1 MLARSFSLIALAAA
15 AAFAANPT
23 QPVISPNGVVN
34 AASYLAPGFAN
45 AGIAR
50 GSLFLIFGN
59 YLGPDP
65 LVQATAF
72 PLPTSD
78 GLAGTR
84 VHITSGIYSVD
95 IPVVYTS
102 ATQVAAI
109 MPSDAPE
116 GAATLFLTY
125 RTLTS
130 NPGSIQIVRSAFGMF
145 TLNQGGTG
153 QAVVQNFVSQTEMP
167 VNTIVSAAAP
177 LQTAVLWGTGL
188 GPVSG
193 GDEAAGPI
201 PGPLPYLDHLYV
213 GGQIAN
219 VRFAGRSGCC
229 AGVDQIDFDIPA
241 NVQGC
246 YVPVAAVVNG
256 IVSNVGTIAVSPNH
270 ECDDPLSFRAADL
283 ATLEQSSSSS
293 LAVGSIALW
302 NLTPPPSESLTGN
315 FLRYTLQGLTTAPV
329 PFSSSAGS
337 CYETQSSLALGTQT
351 PSYGSPLNAGASIS
365 LNGPSGLLRAPNP
378 SPGVY
383 STSIQSPGAFAGAYT
398 VSSTGG
404 ADIGPL
410 RGNFTAGTAL
420 QWTNSANFTSTAI
433 PIGQPLFFQWTPG
446 DSNTYV
452 KIAIDAAS
460 ASLETS
466 IVCNVQSGAGSFT
479 VPDYLARTILQGGAG
494 ISLGSFTMQH
504 AFTATNLDVGI
515 VTAGTNTTVQA
526 TFLLPP
532 N

>member
-1 MLARSFSLIALAAA
+1 MIRFLSLFALAAA
-15 AAFAANPT
+15 AGFASNPT
-23 QPVISPNGVVN
+23 QPAISPNGVVN

-65 LVQATAF
+65 LVQAAAF

-84 VHITSGIYSVD
+84 VHITSGTYSVD

-109 MPSDAPE
+109 LPSNAPE
-116 GAATLFLTY
+116 GNAALYLTY

-130 NPGSIQIVRSAFGMF
+130 NPATIHIVRSAFGMF

-153 QAVVQNFVSQTEMP
+153 QAVVQNFVSQNQRP
-167 VNTIVSAAAP
+167 VNTLISSVAP
-177 LQTAVLWGTGL
+177 GGTATLWGTGL
-188 GPVSG
+188 GPVAS

-201 PGPLPYLDHLYV
+201 PGALPYLDHLYV

-219 VRFAGRSGCC
+219 VRYAGRTGCC

-241 NVQGC
+241 GVEGC
-246 YVPVAAVVNG
+246 YVPIAAVVNG
-256 IVSNVGTIAVSPNH
+256 IVSNVGTIAVSPNR

-283 ATLEQSSSSS
+283 ATLEKNGS
-293 LAVGSIALW
+293 LAVGSIGLW
-302 NLTPPPSESLTGN
+302 DLTSPPSETLNGS
-315 FLRYTLQGLTTAPV
+315 FLLWTAQGLTAAPV
-329 PFSSSAGS
+329 PLNSSAGS
-337 CYETQSSLALGTQT
+337 CYETESSLAIGTQT
-351 PSYGSPLNAGASIS
+351 PSYATPLNAGISIR
-365 LNGPSGLLRAPNP
+365 LNGPAGLLEALVNP
-378 SPGVY
+378 SPGNY
-383 STSIQSPGAFAGAYT
+383 STSLNPPGLFVGAYT
-398 VSSTGG
+398 LSSAGG

-410 RGNFTAGTAL
+410 RGNFAVANSL
-420 QWTNSANFTSTAI
+420 QWTNSASFTGAAI
-433 PIGQPLFFQWTPG
+433 PIGQPLNFLWTPG

-452 KIAIDAAS
+452 KIAINAS
-460 ASLETS
+460 SATLATS
-466 IVCNVQSGAGSFT
+466 IVCNVPAGAGRFT
-479 VPDYLARTILQGGAG
+479 VPDYLARTILQGTAA
-494 ISLGSFTMQH
+494 ISLGSFTVQD
-504 AFTATNLDVGI
+504 AFTADHLDAGI
-515 VTAGTNTTVQA
+515 VTAGANTTVLA